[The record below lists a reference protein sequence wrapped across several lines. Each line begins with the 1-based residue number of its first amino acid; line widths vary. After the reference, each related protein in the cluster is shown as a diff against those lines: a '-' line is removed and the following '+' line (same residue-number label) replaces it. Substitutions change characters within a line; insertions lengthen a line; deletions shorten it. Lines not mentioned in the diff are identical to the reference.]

1 MAAGVLVQLSSSEES
16 SDEQDSEDDIT
27 SSTSCS
33 GMSKS
38 TPLSERGDMDSSSST
53 SATDTSKRTAPTL
66 LSVLQQVKP
75 SDLSRKRVIRNNL
88 PPKGKKRK
96 TKSATGSSSSLK
108 SVTPRDRCNQ
118 FPEDYF
124 TVSGGKLFCGCC
136 RELSL
141 KLSSIKYLI
150 DSNKHKQSKEREAK
164 RIVSD
169 KTLADHLQ
177 VYERETN
184 PRGETLSESHKLYRI
199 KVVTAFLK
207 SGIPL

>member
-1 MAAGVLVQLSSSEES
+1 MAAEVLVQLST

-27 SSTSCS
+27 SSASCS

-38 TPLSERGDMDSSSST
+38 TDSTLLSERGDMDSSSST
-53 SATDTSKRTAPTL
+53 SAFTSATEGTDTSKRTSPTL
-66 LSVLQQVKP
+66 LSVLQQAKL
-75 SDLSRKRVIRNNL
+75 SDLSRKRVICNNI

-118 FPEDYF
+118 FPKDYF
-124 TVSGGKLFCGCC
+124 TVSGGKLFCECC
-136 RELSL
+136 REELSL
-141 KLSSIKYLI
+141 KLSSIKYHI

-164 RIVSD
+164 RKVSD

-184 PRGETLSESHKLYRI
+184 PRGETLSESHNLNHI
-199 KVVTAFLK
+199 
-207 SGIPL
+207 SCIE